1 MGKNKEVLRLS
12 KKNCWEFKN
21 CGREFNGARVDE
33 LGVCPASI
41 ESALDGIHDGK
52 NSGRA
57 CWVVAGSLC
66 NGRLQESFAAKY
78 NDCKECDFYKSVKIE
93 EGLYL
98 EMTIVMLNKLRK
110 EGLQLNT
117 VASNL

>member
-1 MGKNKEVLRLS
+1 MGES
-12 KKNCWEFKN
+12 I
-21 CGREFNGARVDE
+21 
-33 LGVCPASI
+33 I
-41 ESALDGIHDGK
+41 ESYEKL
-52 NSGRA
+52 R
-57 CWVVAGSLC
+57 VVAGSLC

-110 EGLQLNT
+110 EGLQLTT
-117 VASNL
+117 VASQQFMK